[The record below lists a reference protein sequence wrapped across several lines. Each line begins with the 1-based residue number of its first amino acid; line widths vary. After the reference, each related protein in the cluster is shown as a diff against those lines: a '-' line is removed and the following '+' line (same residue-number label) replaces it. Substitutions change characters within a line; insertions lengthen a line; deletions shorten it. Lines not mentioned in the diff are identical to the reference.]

1 MEVHRCTEECS
12 EDNSQPCMVYHPP
25 TILSPTKQ
33 LRAIYGDQTFP
44 DIFRQ
49 DEGHSSFVPNG
60 CGCIPTTQFT
70 CCGFIYF
77 LNALLMD

>member
-12 EDNSQPCMVYHPP
+12 EDNRQPCMVCHPP
-25 TILSPTKQ
+25 TVLCPRKQ
-33 LRAIYGDQTFP
+33 LRAIYEDSKFP
-44 DIFRQ
+44 DISGQ

-70 CCGFIYF
+70 HCSFVYIP
-77 LNALLMD
+77 NAPSMD